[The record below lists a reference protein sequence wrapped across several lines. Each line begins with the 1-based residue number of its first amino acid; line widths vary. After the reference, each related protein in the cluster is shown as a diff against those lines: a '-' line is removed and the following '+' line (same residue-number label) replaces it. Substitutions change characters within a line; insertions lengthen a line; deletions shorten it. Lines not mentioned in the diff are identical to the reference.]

1 MRGGRARQISCDEYN
16 GRTTPSLGYYLRVS
30 SSARIVPT
38 DQVPPLVT
46 GTRLLH
52 IGPHKTG
59 TTSLQNSIRAN
70 REEILR
76 QGVYYGAP
84 EGRLAS
90 NRIARSLLRLPFKN
104 PNEVVDY
111 REWEDQVAQVQA
123 SNASRVIVSG
133 EEFSFCETQEIQT
146 VLKDLGRDRVHVVIT
161 ARPLARVLP
170 SQWQLDLRGSFTS
183 SSFDEWLGWTLK
195 PRGARRIAQLIG
207 VPHPFW
213 FRHRH
218 DQLASRWADA
228 IGVDRV
234 SVVVVDDRD
243 HHVLLTAF
251 ERLLGL
257 TGGTLL
263 PVDGKSNPS
272 LSAQEIAIILRVQQL
287 MQKHGLIF
295 ADRVRSR
302 QIQRRLLSIRPRLS
316 TDQKIALPQWAV
328 PAVSDVSRSVY
339 DGLLASGVRIIGEP
353 ELLLQ
358 VQSQGQRVE
367 VDRSEIDSYATQ
379 MIAQLEA
386 DGKLRRGSTSPR
398 VGKAVSRAF
407 RRIKRLF

>member
-1 MRGGRARQISCDEYN
+1 MSPASHVEPI
-16 GRTTPSLGYYLRVS
+16 
-30 SSARIVPT
+30 
-38 DQVPPLVT
+38 DQVPPLAA

-111 REWEDQVAQVQA
+111 GEWEDQVARVKA
-123 SNASRVIVSG
+123 SGAPRVIVSG
-133 EEFSFCETQEIQT
+133 EEFSFCEKREIQT
-146 VLKDLGRDRVHVVIT
+146 LLDDLGRDRVHVVVT
-161 ARPLARVLP
+161 ARPLAKVLP

-183 SSFDEWLGWTLK
+183 SSFEEWLGWTLR
-195 PRGARRIAQLIG
+195 PRGVRRIAQLIG

-218 DQLASRWADA
+218 DQLARRWADA
-228 IGVDRV
+228 IGADRV

-243 HHVLLTAF
+243 HRVLLSAF
-251 ERLLGL
+251 EHLLGL
-257 TGGTLL
+257 SSGTLQ

-272 LSAQEIAIILRVQQL
+272 LTAQEIAIILRLQKK
-287 MQKHGLIF
+287 MQERERLF
-295 ADRVRSR
+295 AERVRSR
-302 QIQRRLLSIRPRLS
+302 QIQRRLLAIRERRA
-316 TDQKIALPQWAV
+316 TDQKITLPQWAV
-328 PAVSDVSRSVY
+328 PEVTQVSRRIH
-339 DGLLASGVRIIGEP
+339 DGLMDSGVRIIGDP
-353 ELLLQ
+353 TLLLEVPGQSDENQ
-358 VQSQGQRVE
+358 VEEAETETYAERMFSQL
-367 VDRSEIDSYATQ
+367 SE
-379 MIAQLEA
+379 
-386 DGKLRRGSTSPR
+386 DGKLRPGRSAPLAGR
-398 VGKAVSRAF
+398 VAARAL
-407 RRIKRLF
+407 RRLKRLF

>member
-1 MRGGRARQISCDEYN
+1 MSPASHVAPI
-16 GRTTPSLGYYLRVS
+16 
-30 SSARIVPT
+30 
-38 DQVPPLVT
+38 DQVPPLAA

-111 REWEDQVAQVQA
+111 GEWEDQVARVKA
-123 SNASRVIVSG
+123 SGAPRVIVSG
-133 EEFSFCETQEIQT
+133 EEFSFCEKREIQT
-146 VLKDLGRDRVHVVIT
+146 LLDDLGRDRVHVVVT
-161 ARPLARVLP
+161 ARPLAKVLP

-183 SSFDEWLGWTLK
+183 SSFEEWLGWTLR
-195 PRGARRIAQLIG
+195 PRGVRRIAQLIG

-218 DQLASRWADA
+218 DQLARRWADA
-228 IGVDRV
+228 IGADRV

-243 HHVLLTAF
+243 HRVLLSAF
-251 ERLLGL
+251 EHLLGL
-257 TGGTLL
+257 SSGTLQ

-272 LSAQEIAIILRVQQL
+272 LTAQEIAIILRLQKK
-287 MQKHGLIF
+287 MQERELLF
-295 ADRVRSR
+295 VERVRSR
-302 QIQRRLLSIRPRLS
+302 QIQRRLLAIRERRA
-316 TDQKIALPQWAV
+316 TDQKITLPQWAV
-328 PAVSDVSRSVY
+328 PEVTQVSRRIY
-339 DGLLASGVRIIGEP
+339 DGLMDSGVRIIGDP
-353 ELLLQ
+353 TLLLEVRGQTDENQ
-358 VQSQGQRVE
+358 VEEAETETYAERMFSQL
-367 VDRSEIDSYATQ
+367 SE
-379 MIAQLEA
+379 
-386 DGKLRRGSTSPR
+386 DGKLRPGRSAPLAGR
-398 VGKAVSRAF
+398 VAARAL
-407 RRIKRLF
+407 RRLKRLF